1 MNNRSR
7 DLSLVTFFV
16 IGCLLV
22 GGISGFFTTGAVDT
36 WYPSLVKPD
45 WNPPSWLFGPVWTI
59 LYALMGVAAFLI
71 YREGFEKK
79 EVKIALGIFS
89 VQLGLN
95 FLWSI
100 LFFNYKNLF
109 ASFVEIV
116 VLWVAILATII
127 SFYRISRPAA
137 LIMIPYLLWV
147 SFATILNYTILVLN

>member
-7 DLSLVTFFV
+7 DLSLLTFFV

-71 YREGFEKK
+71 YREGLEKK

>member
-7 DLSLVTFFV
+7 DLSLLTFFV

>member
-7 DLSLVTFFV
+7 DLSLLAFFV

-22 GGISGFFTTGAVDT
+22 GGISGFFTTGEVDT

-59 LYALMGVAAFLI
+59 LYVLMGVAAFLI
-71 YREGFEKK
+71 YREGLEKK